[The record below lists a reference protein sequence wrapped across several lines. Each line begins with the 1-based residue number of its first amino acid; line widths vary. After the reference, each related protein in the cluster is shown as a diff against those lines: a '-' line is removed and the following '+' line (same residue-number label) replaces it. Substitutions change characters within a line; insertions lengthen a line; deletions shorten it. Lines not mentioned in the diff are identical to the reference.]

1 MYRTTIIATAL
12 LAACGGKQATKGNSC
27 KDVEAAMRRL
37 EPERTKTLR
46 AGSFETVCRDKAYDQ
61 ARIDCIVG
69 AKVTSDLAYCADPGK
84 PRPTAAGTSDA
95 LVTKTLPGFK
105 VKLTAPDRA
114 TIEERDRNA
123 HVGDGTFKL
132 NLFAV
137 DEYSAKDAAAQAA
150 SLRKEPGFVAFTRE
164 DAAGAT
170 WRYEYTL
177 DGGKAGVSLRLS
189 VGGRSLDCG
198 VHGVAPDVAAAVA
211 TACTTVAPL

>member
-1 MYRTTIIATAL
+1 MKRTMIV
-12 LAACGGKQATKGNSC
+12 AAAMVAGCGGKTAPKGNTC

-37 EPERTKTLR
+37 EPERTKSLR
-46 AGSFETVCRDKAYDQ
+46 AGGFEEICRHKGYDQ

-69 AKVTSDLAYCADPGK
+69 AKVTNDLGYCADPSK

-137 DEYSAKDAAAQAA
+137 DEYSVKDAAAQAA

-164 DAAGAT
+164 EAAGAT

-189 VGGRSLDCG
+189 IGGRPLDCG
-198 VHGVAPDVAAAVA
+198 VHAVAPDIAAAVA
-211 TACTTVAPL
+211 TACTTVTGL